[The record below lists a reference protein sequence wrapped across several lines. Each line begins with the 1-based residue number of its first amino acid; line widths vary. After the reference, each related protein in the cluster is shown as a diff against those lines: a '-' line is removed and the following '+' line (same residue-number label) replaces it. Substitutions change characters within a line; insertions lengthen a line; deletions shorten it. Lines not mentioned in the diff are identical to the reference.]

1 MGRGDECYFHIIEK
15 ENRYC
20 NEFKYDDYY
29 FKNNKISIEG
39 NEFPKIEKE
48 FNLKEVNSFKFDLD
62 HDGEFYLDG
71 LKDLFDN
78 FECNNK
84 ILESIHLNVLNKND
98 EMKIIKNINKFVELK
113 VFIIYEDCFLEND
126 DLIKLMKNL
135 SILNSLFI
143 IVISFQR
150 TIYLNQKEKEII
162 SKLFPN
168 ISINKS
174 LHSSIEWQS
183 NNIELKLRNN
193 QLNNRDLGS

>member
-1 MGRGDECYFHIIEK
+1 M
-15 ENRYC
+15 
-20 NEFKYDDYY
+20 
-29 FKNNKISIEG
+29 
-39 NEFPKIEKE
+39 
-48 FNLKEVNSFKFDLD
+48 
-62 HDGEFYLDG
+62 
-71 LKDLFDN
+71 FDN
-78 FECNNK
+78 FECDNK
-84 ILESIHLNVLNKND
+84 ILESIHLSVLNKND
-98 EMKIIKNINKFVELK
+98 ETKILKNINKFVELK

-135 SILNSLFI
+135 SVLNSLLI

-168 ISINKS
+168 ISIYKS

-193 QLNNRDLGS
+193 QYNNKDLGS